1 MELQLFTESRF
12 HKTDRRYSFYS
23 PTWYISFKESL
34 GYLYQYEDRVLDLL
48 QRSITHE
55 LFGLSYWD
63 LMEMDLP
70 TFNKVRK
77 RILDICD
84 KQEKMRNNVDKQHK
98 ELEAQIQKGITH

>member
-1 MELQLFTESRF
+1 MFN
-12 HKTDRRYSFYS
+12 S
-23 PTWYISFKESL
+23 PYWFIQYKEPV
-34 GYLYQYEDRVLDLL
+34 GDVEFYEDRVLDLL

-63 LMEMDLP
+63 LMNMELP

-84 KQEKMRNNVDKQHK
+84 EQAKLKQKLDEEQANLERTINNK
-98 ELEAQIQKGITH
+98 